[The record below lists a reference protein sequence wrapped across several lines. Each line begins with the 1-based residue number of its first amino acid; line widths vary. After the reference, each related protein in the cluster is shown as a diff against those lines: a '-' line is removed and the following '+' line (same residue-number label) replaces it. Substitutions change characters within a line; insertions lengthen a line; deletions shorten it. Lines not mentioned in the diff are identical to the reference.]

1 MSFTPALYDPS
12 NELIDSIIGV
22 IQTGPGYG
30 VTSTWIDKAPAEH
43 WLLPEGTRIYRSD
56 DEGEIE
62 ETPALVIGKAG
73 DSVPRFEH
81 TPALWDVPLIIE
93 CIWPAEIP
101 DQSRKSCA
109 RALQCALTEGIKEGS
124 NTIKT
129 ETYLSNSLVKV
140 HYISKLSAQEE
151 KREGG
156 HPALVLLI
164 NVFCSGI
171 AQ

>member
-30 VTSTWIDKAPAEH
+30 VTSTWTDKAPAEH
-43 WLLPEGTRIYRSD
+43 WLLPERTRIYRAD

-62 ETPALVIGKAG
+62 ETPALTIGKQG
-73 DSVPRFEH
+73 SSLPRYDNSS
-81 TPALWDVPLIIE
+81 ALWDVPLFFDL
-93 CIWPAEIP
+93 IWPA
-101 DQSRKSCA
+101 DTSDNSRKSCA
-109 RALQCALTEGIKEGS
+109 RALQCALTEGIKDGS
-124 NTIKT
+124 NTIKA

-140 HYISKLSAQEE
+140 HKINKLDVQDE
-151 KREGG
+151 KREGS
-156 HPALVLLI
+156 HPSLTIVI